1 MPYIFEI
8 HKSAEN
14 GRYFFLFKNTDDGT
28 AYARSGQY
36 PQKKS
41 VERGIAA
48 IRKNCQQRNRYE
60 ELIHNDKYFFKIKSG
75 NGQVVAVSKDFDTKA
90 ERQDAI
96 YLMNDYAVEAPTVI
110 VDLDADGA
118 ERG

>member
-1 MPYIFEI
+1 M
-8 HKSAEN
+8 
-14 GRYFFLFKNTDDGT
+14 
-28 AYARSGQY
+28 
-36 PQKKS
+36 
-41 VERGIAA
+41 
-48 IRKNCQQRNRYE
+48 
-60 ELIHNDKYFFKIKSG
+60 
-75 NGQVVAVSKDFDTKA
+75 SKDFDTKA